1 MTKLKQATRQMQRQM
16 KPSRFSLII
25 LSLSVSLF
33 ACEDFVRFKTEKY
46 ACDNNSLGLI
56 SVELQTQRGS
66 TAATLYTDR
75 GTQALEIILRDR
87 GQLELKG
94 ADNEISINRETGKM
108 EALFGARYATLTCEK
123 SVFSM

>member
-1 MTKLKQATRQMQRQM
+1 MKRQM

-25 LSLSVSLF
+25 LGLGVSLS

-46 ACDNNSLGLI
+46 ACDTNRLGLI

-87 GQLELKG
+87 GQLELKA
-94 ADNEISINRETGKM
+94 ADNEISINRETGELK
-108 EALFGARYATLTCEK
+108 ALFGARYTTMVCEK
-123 SVFSM
+123 SVFAM

>member
-1 MTKLKQATRQMQRQM
+1 MQRQMKRQM

-25 LSLSVSLF
+25 LSLGVSLA

-46 ACDNNSLGLI
+46 SCDTNRLGLI

-66 TAATLYTDR
+66 TAATLYTDQ

-87 GQLELKG
+87 GQLELKA
-94 ADNEISINRETGKM
+94 ADNEISINRETGELK
-108 EALFGARYATLTCEK
+108 ALFGARYASMVCEK
-123 SVFSM
+123 SVFAM

>member
-1 MTKLKQATRQMQRQM
+1 MKQVTRQMQRQM
-16 KPSRFSLII
+16 KPSCFSLII
-25 LSLSVSLF
+25 LSLSLSLS

-46 ACDNNSLGLI
+46 ACDNNPLGLS

-87 GQLELKG
+87 GQLELKA
-94 ADNEISINRETGKM
+94 ADNEISINRETGELK
-108 EALFGARYATLTCEK
+108 ALFGARYTTLVCEK
-123 SVFSM
+123 SVFAM

>member
-1 MTKLKQATRQMQRQM
+1 MQRQM

-25 LSLSVSLF
+25 LSLGVSLA

-46 ACDNNSLGLI
+46 ACDTNRLGLH

-75 GTQALEIILRDR
+75 GAQALEITLRDR
-87 GQLELKG
+87 DQLELKA
-94 ADNEISINRETGKM
+94 ADNEISINRETGELK
-108 EALFGARYATLTCEK
+108 ALFGARYATMTCEK
-123 SVFSM
+123 TVFSM

>member
-1 MTKLKQATRQMQRQM
+1 MKRQM

-25 LSLSVSLF
+25 LSLGVSLA

-46 ACDNNSLGLI
+46 ACDTNRLGLI

-87 GQLELKG
+87 SQLELKA
-94 ADNEISINRETGKM
+94 ADNEISINRETG
-108 EALFGARYATLTCEK
+108 EVNARVGARYASMVCEK
-123 SVFSM
+123 SVFAM